1 MKRIF
6 SAGLSVALACSL
18 CLTPVSALTVQQA
31 GALLEQF
38 YVDQIPGSVLAQ
50 EDLDSMLEALGD
62 PYTVY
67 MTKEEY
73 SAFLNSVNGETLVG
87 IGVSI
92 QKEVTE
98 HGFLILS
105 ILPDSPAEQAGLE
118 EGDCIMSIDGVP
130 VTASEQSSA
139 LTGQEGSRVTLTVLS
154 GKTGSTREL
163 TLTRRKVQVPIVTYS
178 LVDGVAVI

>member
-38 YVDQIPGSVLAQ
+38 YVDQIPDSVLAQ

-67 MTKEEY
+67 MTTEEY
-73 SAFLNSVNGETLVG
+73 SAFP
-87 IGVSI
+87 VSYPHLDVYKR
-92 QKEVTE
+92 QAQGWGTSRPE
-98 HGFLILS
+98 HHRQPH
-105 ILPDSPAEQAGLE
+105 PD
-118 EGDCIMSIDGVP
+118 
-130 VTASEQSSA
+130 
-139 LTGQEGSRVTLTVLS
+139 
-154 GKTGSTREL
+154 
-163 TLTRRKVQVPIVTYS
+163 RRGCCAPHR
-178 LVDGVAVI
+178 

>member
-38 YVDQIPGSVLAQ
+38 YVDQIPDSVLAQ

-98 HGFLILS
+98 NGFLILS
-105 ILPDSPAEQAGLE
+105 ILPDSRRSRPDWRRA
-118 EGDCIMSIDGVP
+118 
-130 VTASEQSSA
+130 TASSPLTECPSPPRSSP
-139 LTGQEGSRVTLTVLS
+139 L
-154 GKTGSTREL
+154 
-163 TLTRRKVQVPIVTYS
+163 P
-178 LVDGVAVI
+178 